1 MNDLNTKS
9 DEFNQVRKNWVYT
22 YKEFSLHLYQIY
34 IYSPSTIEEDSLV
47 QNQMYKILDP
57 KVTRFGLVVKKI
69 GNILR
74 ILCSILNFV
83 IKKTDIKVPRSKG
96 CPPSKRK
103 SFYFVFCRFMHFL
116 MWTKWWT
123 GWRYFK

>member
-1 MNDLNTKS
+1 MNSIKYVKIEFTHIKNSPCTCTK
-9 DEFNQVRKNWVYT
+9 
-22 YKEFSLHLYQIY
+22 Y

-47 QNQMYKILDP
+47 QNQVYKILDP

-116 MWTKWWT
+116 M
-123 GWRYFK
+123 